1 MPATSSPPSPASG
14 ERSAPR
20 RASGLGLTLIVLLIG
35 GAMFALGVY
44 VGRGTVPIQFDI
56 DQLNRHLV
64 LFREGLRQETEEATV
79 YRQVIDDATKL
90 DFPEVLK
97 KTGEILEDKGF
108 AVPAPPPV
116 AHGDGPN
123 GPKAAEPAKP
133 KDPPPVAAS
142 PPPVAPVAPP
152 VAPATGVKLVI
163 QVASVQDSKAA
174 EQMVAKLQAQG
185 MQAYV
190 VTGEV
195 AGKGTWYRVRVGN
208 FATRAEATE
217 ALNRM
222 AQTNIKGMI
231 LETK

>member
-1 MPATSSPPSPASG
+1 
-14 ERSAPR
+14 
-20 RASGLGLTLIVLLIG
+20 LGITLIILLIG

-44 VGRGTVPIQFDI
+44 VGRGTLPIQFDI
-56 DQLNRHLV
+56 EQLNRHLV
-64 LFREGLRQETEEATV
+64 LFREGLQREDEEAKV
-79 YRQVIDDATKL
+79 YRQAIDGATKL

-108 AVPAPPPV
+108 APSPPV
-116 AHGDGPN
+116 GAGETASGQ
-123 GPKAAEPAKP
+123 KAAEPVKP
-133 KDPPPVAAS
+133 KDPIPAS
-142 PPPVAPVAPP
+142 PPPPGAV
-152 VAPATGVKLVI
+152 PAVTTTGVRFVI
-163 QVASVQDSKAA
+163 QVASVQDGKAA
-174 EQMVAKLQAQG
+174 EQMVAKLQALG

-195 AGKGTWYRVRVGN
+195 AGKGTWYRVRVGS
-208 FATRAEATE
+208 FANRAEATE